1 MTEIIHSL
9 RQCVQR
15 INDDSVATEIT
26 QKLDEL
32 QQVSQLTHQRLQE
45 QQKQLTELSEKTTMP
60 NTLAAVWPGLCYDP
74 AV

>member
-15 INDDSVATEIT
+15 INDNSVATEISR
-26 QKLDEL
+26 KLDEL
-32 QQVSQLTHQRLQE
+32 QQVSRLTHQRLQE
-45 QQKQLTELSEKTTMP
+45 QQKQLTELSDRATPP
-60 NTLAAVWPGLCYDP
+60 NTLSAVWPGLCYDP

>member
-15 INDDSVATEIT
+15 INDDSVASEIT

-32 QQVSQLTHQRLQE
+32 QQVSHLTNQRLQE
-45 QQKQLTELSEKTTMP
+45 QEKQLADLSDRATRP
-60 NTLAAVWPGLCYDP
+60 NTLSAVWPGLCYDP